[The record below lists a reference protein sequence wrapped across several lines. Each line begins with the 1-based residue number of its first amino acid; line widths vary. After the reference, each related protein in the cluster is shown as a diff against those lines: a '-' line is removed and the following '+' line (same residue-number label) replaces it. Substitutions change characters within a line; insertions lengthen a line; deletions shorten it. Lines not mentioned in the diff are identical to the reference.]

1 VKDAMKDMSRD
12 PSGNKQQSSG
22 KQVSGRSGNSR
33 IVEARETFSTLLETA
48 RLLNTGLDAE
58 TLAICVRLC
67 EQGANPEALA
77 TVIRELRRESA
88 SIRNQEAEA
97 EDPPPSL

>member
-1 VKDAMKDMSRD
+1 MPELVMD
-12 PSGNKQQSSG
+12 G
-22 KQVSGRSGNSR
+22 KGSGNSGSTPSGSR
-33 IVEARETFSTLLETA
+33 IVDARETFNTLLEMS

-77 TVIRELRRESA
+77 IIIRELRRESA
-88 SIRNQEAEA
+88 AIQQ
-97 EDPPPSL
+97 PSD

>member
-1 VKDAMKDMSRD
+1 MKDMS
-12 PSGNKQQSSG
+12 KESSVRQPPG
-22 KQVSGRSGNSR
+22 SGRQQQQGSSR
-33 IVEARETFSTLLETA
+33 IIEARETFSTLLEIS

-88 SIRNQEAEA
+88 AIRQQEAEN
-97 EDPPPSL
+97 PPPSL